1 VSRGEPVHEAFA
13 IDFPNRHSATA
24 VRVNSMDELP
34 RALRA
39 LGLALGP
46 TLVLVGGA
54 DGLTGAALNQLRAL
68 FVDTIAP
75 LVQETGAQVIDGA
88 TDAGVV
94 QLIGR
99 ARGQLELTF
108 PLIGVAAIGN
118 VAVPGEVS
126 GPDAVQLEPNHSHFL
141 LVAGEGWG
149 EESPWIARLAS
160 ALANGEPS
168 LTLLVNGGEISW
180 TDVSASIAEGRSIV
194 AVAGSGGTADAV
206 VAHLL
211 GTHSDRRVEPL
222 ASSGLLVATEPM
234 DEGGSVGTV
243 VRQLLGGD
251 E

>member
-1 VSRGEPVHEAFA
+1 LS
-13 IDFPNRHSATA
+13 
-24 VRVNSMDELP
+24 
-34 RALRA
+34 
-39 LGLALGP
+39 
-46 TLVLVGGA
+46 
-54 DGLTGAALNQLRAL
+54 
-68 FVDTIAP
+68 
-75 LVQETGAQVIDGA
+75 
-88 TDAGVV
+88 
-94 QLIGR
+94 
-99 ARGQLELTF
+99 F

-118 VAVPGEVS
+118 VAVPGEAP
-126 GPDAVQLEPNHSHFL
+126 GPDAAQLEPNHSHFL
-141 LVAGEGWG
+141 LVAGESWG

-211 GTHSDRRVEPL
+211 GTRADQRVKPL

-234 DEGGSVGTV
+234 DESGSIATV

-251 E
+251 A

>member
-1 VSRGEPVHEAFA
+1 VHEAFA
-13 IDFPNRHSATA
+13 VDFPNRRSAAA
-24 VRVNSMDELP
+24 VRADSMDELP
-34 RALRA
+34 RSLGP
-39 LGLALGP
+39 LGLTTGP

-54 DGLTGAALNQLRAL
+54 DGLTGTALDQLRSL

-75 LVQETGAQVIDGA
+75 IIEEAGAQVIDGA
-88 TDAGVV
+88 TDSGVV
-94 QLIGR
+94 QLVGR
-99 ARGQLELTF
+99 ARGQLELSF

-118 VAVPGEVS
+118 VAVPGEAPR
-126 GPDAVQLEPNHSHFL
+126 PDAVQLEPNHSHFV
-141 LVAGEGWG
+141 LVPGEGWG
-149 EESPWIARLAS
+149 KESPWIARLAS
-160 ALANGEPS
+160 VLANGEAS

-211 GTHSDRRVEPL
+211 GTQADQRVEPL

-234 DEGGSVGTV
+234 DEGGSVGNV

-251 E
+251 A

>member
-1 VSRGEPVHEAFA
+1 VHEAFA
-13 IDFPNRHSATA
+13 VDFPNRHSATA
-24 VRVNSMDELP
+24 VRVKSIDELP

-39 LGLALGP
+39 LGLASGP

-54 DGLTGAALNQLRAL
+54 DGLTGAALDQLRAL

-75 LVQETGAQVIDGA
+75 LVEEAGAQVIDGA
-88 TDAGVV
+88 TDSGVV

-99 ARGQLELTF
+99 ARVQLELTF

-149 EESPWIARLAS
+149 KESPWIARLAT

-180 TDVSASIAEGRSIV
+180 TDISASIAEGRLIV

-206 VAHLL
+206 AAHLF
-211 GTHSDRRVEPL
+211 GTQADQRIEAL
-222 ASSGLLVATEPM
+222 ASSGLLVATGRVL
-234 DEGGSVGTV
+234 EGGSVGAV
-243 VRQLLGGD
+243 VRRLLRGD
-251 E
+251 A

>member
-1 VSRGEPVHEAFA
+1 VREAFVVE
-13 IDFPNRHSATA
+13 FPNRHSATA
-24 VRVNSMDELP
+24 VRVSSMDELP
-34 RALRA
+34 LALRA
-39 LGLALGP
+39 LGLTSRP

-54 DGLTGAALNQLRAL
+54 DGLTGAALDELRAL
-68 FVDTIAP
+68 FVETIAP
-75 LVQETGAQVIDGA
+75 LVEEAGAQVIDGA
-88 TDAGVV
+88 TDSGVV

-99 ARGQLELTF
+99 ARGQLELSF
-108 PLIGVAAIGN
+108 PLIGVAAVGN
-118 VAVPGEVS
+118 VAVPGEVP
-126 GPDAVQLEPNHSHFL
+126 GPGAVQLEPNHSHFL

-160 ALANGEPS
+160 ALAKEEPS

-180 TDVSASIAEGRSIV
+180 TDVSESIAEGRSIV

-211 GTHSDRRVEPL
+211 GTQSDQRVEPF
-222 ASSGLLVATEPM
+222 ASSGLLVATRPV
-234 DEGGSVGTV
+234 DEGGSIGSA